1 MSAIYNILDVKLKK
15 ILVNQKGFKGIS
27 VSAIIITSIS
37 FLVRVVLAL
46 YRFIHFKFV
55 LYNWLQINIGEITF
69 LHCFAFY

>member
-27 VSAIIITSIS
+27 VSAIITSIS

-55 LYNWLQINIGEITF
+55 LYNWLQITIGEITF
-69 LHCFAFY
+69 LHCCAFY